1 MLTQSAGRK
10 QRMDVRHL
18 MVVVLAV
25 AGCSSKEEAPAAA
38 AQDATMA
45 PADRVEAATRIRAA
59 AISLH
64 TAPASP
70 GSAVI
75 AAAAKP
81 AEGTFLTGERSLL
94 SEGAMS
100 VERFHAVVGSN
111 RAFAQ
116 AVSQFEQDAARQPE
130 AQDLTGLYRSAV
142 TAALDGNTDVVS
154 FACGYSLC
162 LGEIRSRT
170 EDGFSAWARSFGKG
184 NTPPV
189 YAFAT
194 AEYTLGRNLHSGRF
208 VFSTDPAANGITTQ

>member
-1 MLTQSAGRK
+1 
-10 QRMDVRHL
+10 
-18 MVVVLAV
+18 
-25 AGCSSKEEAPAAA
+25 
-38 AQDATMA
+38 
-45 PADRVEAATRIRAA
+45 
-59 AISLH
+59 
-64 TAPASP
+64 
-70 GSAVI
+70 
-75 AAAAKP
+75 
-81 AEGTFLTGERSLL
+81 
-94 SEGAMS
+94 MS

-189 YAFAT
+189 YALAT

-208 VFSTDPAANGITTQ
+208 VFSTDPAANGLFDGPSAGTGTVLRPAAVEAMAREAGFSRVTILPV

>member
-1 MLTQSAGRK
+1 
-10 QRMDVRHL
+10 MDVRHL

-25 AGCSSKEEAPAAA
+25 AGCSSKEEAPAVADK
-38 AQDATMA
+38 DATMA
-45 PADRVEAATRIRAA
+45 PADRVEAATPARSVATSAGTAA
-59 AISLH
+59 ASPRLAVV
-64 TAPASP
+64 APAATQS
-70 GSAVI
+70 G
-75 AAAAKP
+75 AA
-81 AEGTFLTGERSLL
+81 FLSGERNLL

-100 VERFHAVVGSN
+100 VERFRAVVGSN

-116 AVSQFEQDAARQPE
+116 AVSQFEQDVARNPE
-130 AQDLTGLYRSAV
+130 AQDLTVLYRSAV
-142 TAALDGNTDVVS
+142 TAALDGNTDLVS

-170 EDGFSAWARSFGKG
+170 DDGFSVWARSFGDG